1 MNRALTSQTVAPLSF
16 ATVANDFFRSVLDA
30 TEHGIVVLDQ
40 AGATR
45 YMNPTARRLL
55 AADEELPRE
64 ALILARPMMAQ
75 VRSTGLQA
83 IDRWN
88 YNELILRARLRPLAA
103 DRSLN
108 VLELSVAHV
117 GSATDLSHAIAQRL
131 GLRITDA
138 RLLTMLWRGLSNSE
152 IAANLQIPVGTVK
165 SRLNRLYQVLGV
177 KTRSTAVLCAAEV
190 LTTASRGGRGNARDE

>member
-1 MNRALTSQTVAPLSF
+1 MNRALTSQSVPLSSF
-16 ATVANDFFRSVLDA
+16 AAVANDFFRSVLDA

-40 AGATR
+40 SGSTR
-45 YMNPTARRLL
+45 YMNATAKRLL
-55 AADEELPRE
+55 AADDDIPRD

-75 VRSTGLQA
+75 VRSTGLQS
-83 IDRWN
+83 IERWN
-88 YNELILRARLRPLAA
+88 YNDLILRTRLRPLAA
-103 DRSLN
+103 DPSLV

-117 GSATDLSHAIAQRL
+117 GNAADLSHSIAQRL

-152 IAANLQIPVGTVK
+152 ISTNLQIPVGTVK

-177 KTRSTAVLCAAEV
+177 KTRSSAVLCAAEV
-190 LTTASRGGRGNARDE
+190 LTMASRVGHDNVGDE